1 MSNEYFDDTD
11 GLSAEGVLY
20 ERWSRMALKAS
31 TIDPELYARYDVKR
45 GLRDVSGRG
54 VLAGLTHIGDVI
66 GYEADGDT
74 FVPCPGRLLYRGIE
88 ISDLISGVQTQ
99 GRRYGFEETAYL
111 LLFGGLPARPE
122 LDAFIDLLSAERVL
136 PRHFVNDVILP
147 MPSRDIMNAMARG
160 VLALYTLDEN
170 PDDTS
175 VPEVLRQSIRLIS
188 TFPML
193 AVYAYQ
199 ASAHRFKR
207 ESLVIHR
214 PDPEL
219 SAAENLLLMMRSDGE
234 FTSLEAAVLDMLL
247 ILHAEHG
254 GGTNSSFTTRVVSS
268 SATDT
273 YSVIA
278 AALGSLKGPRH
289 GGANIKT
296 VQMFDDMKR
305 VVQDWKDEEEVTA
318 YLSSVLAKEAFD
330 RSGLIYGMGHP
341 VYSISDPR
349 ALILREYAQQLAAE
363 KGREEEYSL
372 YAMVETLAPQVIAG
386 RRKMYKGVSAN
397 VDFYSGFVYR
407 MLDIPE
413 ELFTPLFAVS
423 RIVGW
428 CAHHIEEITGGGRV
442 IRPAYR
448 SLSTPQEYV
457 PLEER

>member
-1 MSNEYFDDTD
+1 MGNEY
-11 GLSAEGVLY
+11 AEGISRAAEGGALY
-20 ERWSRMALKAS
+20 ERWSTMALEAG
-31 TIDPELYARYDVKR
+31 TIDPELYAQYDVKR

-66 GYEADGDT
+66 GYEQRGES
-74 FVPCPGRLLYRGIE
+74 FEPCAGRLLYRGIE
-88 ISDLISGVQTQ
+88 ISDLITGVQAEK
-99 GRRYGFEETAYL
+99 RPYGFEETSYL
-111 LLFGGLPARPE
+111 LLFGSLPTRSE
-122 LDAFIDLLSAERVL
+122 LQAFVDLLSAERML

-207 ESLVIHR
+207 DSLIIHR
-214 PDPEL
+214 PDPAL
-219 SAAENLLLMMRSDGE
+219 SAAENLLLMMRPDGE
-234 FTSLEAAVLDMLL
+234 FTALEAAVLDMLL

-268 SATDT
+268 SGTDT

-305 VVQDWKDEEEVTA
+305 SVKDWADESEIAT
-318 YLSSVLAKEAFD
+318 YLNCVLEKEAFD

-341 VYSISDPR
+341 VYSVSDPR
-349 ALILREYAQQLAAE
+349 ALILRQYAEQLASE
-363 KGREEEYSL
+363 KGHEAEFSL
-372 YAMVETLAPQVIAG
+372 YAKVETLAPEVIAS
-386 RRKMYKGVSAN
+386 RRRMYKGVSAN

-448 SLSTPQEYV
+448 SLSTPREYV
-457 PLEER
+457 PIGER